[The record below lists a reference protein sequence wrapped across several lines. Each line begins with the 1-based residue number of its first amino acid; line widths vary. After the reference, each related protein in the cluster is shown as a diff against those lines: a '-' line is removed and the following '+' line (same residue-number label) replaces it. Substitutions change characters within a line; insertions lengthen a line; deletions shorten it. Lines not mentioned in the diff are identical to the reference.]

1 MLEVGI
7 FLNSILKDHARHS
20 IMESPCLPS
29 NRAGEFS
36 QPLYSCHTYTQM
48 DLICLILSIFSRI
61 PNTYEILHCK
71 VSTTDEELG
80 LFLKRVE
87 KYCAQYLMLDVNK
100 LSLKLQEVCI
110 GEEGSMSL

>member
-7 FLNSILKDHARHS
+7 FLNSLLKDCARCS
-20 IMESPCLPS
+20 VVKSPCPPS
-29 NRAGEFS
+29 YVAEEFS
-36 QPLYSCHTYTQM
+36 QPLYSCPTYTQI

-61 PNTYEILHCK
+61 PNTCKILHCK

-87 KYCAQYLMLDVNK
+87 KYHAEYLMLDVNK
-100 LSLKLQEVCI
+100 LPFKLQEVCM
-110 GEEGSMSL
+110 GGL